1 MPLHASRRPAHPG
14 GASILKTNQ
23 LMNVTYTFEKLL
35 SAFVDPKIRGVAS
48 KGGTRSGKTW
58 ATLQMLHLLACNTEK
73 PLVISCVAAT
83 FPMVKRGML
92 RDFKSMVAAEGAW
105 DESRFNKTES
115 TYEYPN
121 GTVLEFFSCDNAGK
135 VHGPAR
141 DVLFV
146 NEAQG
151 IPREI
156 FRQLDIRTRK
166 KVIIDFNPVRKFW
179 GETEFVGDK
188 YITIHST
195 YKDNPYLTPEQVGAI
210 EKNKGDANWWRV
222 YGEGLTGGVEGNVYP
237 EYEVIEDM
245 PEGTTGGC
253 IGLDFGFV
261 NDPTA
266 IVDVRFF
273 GWDLYVDLLC
283 YETGLLN
290 SHIADYLTGQGLAKV
305 YTICDSAE
313 QKSIMELQQRKIKA
327 MPCVKGRGSI
337 AAGIAQ
343 VRQFKLHV
351 TKRSVALLDELDNYK
366 FIKDE
371 ATDTYT
377 SEPID
382 AHNHALDALRYAVDF
397 LIRRYR
403 PK

>member
-1 MPLHASRRPAHPG
+1 
-14 GASILKTNQ
+14 
-23 LMNVTYTFEKLL
+23 MNVTHTFEKLL
-35 SAFVDPKIRGVAS
+35 AAFTDPRIRGVAS

-58 ATLQMLHLLACNTEK
+58 GVLQLLHLLALNNPS

-83 FPMVKRGML
+83 LPMVKRGMV
-92 RDFKSMVAAEGAW
+92 RDFRLMLANEGQW
-105 DESRFNKTES
+105 DENAYNKSEGCYQYS
-115 TYEYPN
+115 N
-121 GTVLEFFSCDNAGK
+121 GTIIEFFGVDNASK
-135 VHGPAR
+135 VHGSAR
-141 DVLFV
+141 DILFV

-179 GETEFVGDK
+179 GETEFVGDR
-188 YITIHST
+188 YVTVHST
-195 YKDNPYLTPEQVGAI
+195 YKDNPYLSKEQVGAI
-210 EKNKGDANWWRV
+210 EKNMNDANWWRV

-245 PEGTTGGC
+245 PETFTGRC

-266 IVDVRFF
+266 IVDIRFQ

-290 SHIADYLTGQGLAKV
+290 ASIADYLTSNMLHRLITV
-305 YTICDSAE
+305 CDNAE
-313 QKSIMELQQRKIKA
+313 QKSIVELQQRRIKA
-327 MPCVKGRGSI
+327 IPCVKGRGSV
-337 AAGIAQ
+337 AGGIAQ
-343 VRQFKLHV
+343 VKQFKLHI
-351 TKRSVALLDELDNYK
+351 TKRSVKLLDELDNYK
-366 FIKDE
+366 WIKDE

-377 SEPID
+377 NEAID
-382 AHNHALDALRYAVDF
+382 AWNHALDAMRYGVDY
-397 LIRRYR
+397 LIRKYR

>member
-1 MPLHASRRPAHPG
+1 
-14 GASILKTNQ
+14 
-23 LMNVTYTFEKLL
+23 MNVTYTFEKLL
-35 SAFVDPKIRGVAS
+35 AAFVDPRIRGVAS

-58 ATLQMLHLLACNTEK
+58 ATLQMLHLLCVNAEK
-73 PLVISCVAAT
+73 PLIVSCVAAT
-83 FPMVKRGML
+83 LPMVKRGMQ
-92 RDFKSMVAAEGAW
+92 RDFKQMLATEGVW
-105 DESRFNKTES
+105 DENAFNKSEGCYT
-115 TYEYPN
+115 YPN
-121 GTVLEFFSCDNAGK
+121 GCMIEFFGVDNASK

-141 DVLFV
+141 DILFV

-179 GETEFVGDK
+179 GETEFIGDR

-195 YKDNPYLTPEQVGAI
+195 YKDNPYLTKEQVGAI
-210 EKNKGDANWWRV
+210 EKNKTDANWWRV
-222 YGEGLTGGVEGNVYP
+222 YGEGETGGVEGNVYP
-237 EYEVIEDM
+237 SYEVIDEL
-245 PEGTTGGC
+245 PETFTGRC

-266 IVDVRFF
+266 IVDIRFE

-290 SHIADYLTGQGLAKV
+290 SSIADYLTGQGLNRV
-305 YTICDSAE
+305 VTVCDSAE
-313 QKSIMELQQRKIKA
+313 QKSIVELQQRRIKA
-327 MPCVKGRGSI
+327 IPCVKGRGSI
-337 AAGIAQ
+337 SAGIAQ
-343 VRQFKLHV
+343 VSQFKLHI
-351 TKRSVALLDELDNYK
+351 TKRSVKMLDELDNYK

-371 ATDTYT
+371 STDTYT
-377 SEPID
+377 NEPID
-382 AHNHALDALRYAVDF
+382 AWNHSLDALRYGVDY
-397 LIRRYR
+397 LIRKYR

>member
-1 MPLHASRRPAHPG
+1 
-14 GASILKTNQ
+14 
-23 LMNVTYTFEKLL
+23 MNVTHTFEKLL
-35 SAFVDPKIRGVAS
+35 AAFTDPRIRGVAS

-58 ATLQMLHLLACNTEK
+58 GVLQLLHLLALNNPS

-83 FPMVKRGML
+83 LPMVKRGMV
-92 RDFKSMVAAEGAW
+92 RDFRLMLANEGQW
-105 DESRFNKTES
+105 DENAYNKTEGCYQYS
-115 TYEYPN
+115 N
-121 GTVLEFFSCDNAGK
+121 GTVIEFFGVDNASK
-135 VHGPAR
+135 VHGSAR
-141 DVLFV
+141 DILFV

-179 GETEFVGDK
+179 GETEFVGDR
-188 YITIHST
+188 YVTVHST
-195 YKDNPYLTPEQVGAI
+195 YKDNPYLSKEQVGAI
-210 EKNKGDANWWRV
+210 EKNMNDANWWRV

-245 PEGTTGGC
+245 PETFTGRC

-266 IVDVRFF
+266 IVDIRFQ

-290 SHIADYLTGQGLAKV
+290 ASIADYLTSNMLHRLITV
-305 YTICDSAE
+305 CDNAE
-313 QKSIMELQQRKIKA
+313 QKSIVELQQRRIKA
-327 MPCVKGRGSI
+327 IPCVKGRGSV
-337 AAGIAQ
+337 AGGIAQ
-343 VRQFKLHV
+343 VKQFKLHV
-351 TKRSVALLDELDNYK
+351 TKRSVKLLDELDNYK
-366 FIKDE
+366 WIKDE

-377 SEPID
+377 NEAID
-382 AHNHALDALRYAVDF
+382 AWNHALDALRYGVDY
-397 LIRRYR
+397 LIRKYR

>member
-1 MPLHASRRPAHPG
+1 
-14 GASILKTNQ
+14 
-23 LMNVTYTFEKLL
+23 MNVTHTFEKLL
-35 SAFVDPKIRGVAS
+35 AAFTDPRIRGVAS

-58 ATLQMLHLLACNTEK
+58 GVLQLLHLLALNNPS

-83 FPMVKRGML
+83 LPMVKRGMV
-92 RDFKSMVAAEGAW
+92 RDFRLMLANEGQW
-105 DESRFNKTES
+105 DENAYNKSEGCYQYS
-115 TYEYPN
+115 N
-121 GTVLEFFSCDNAGK
+121 GTIIEFFGVDNASK
-135 VHGPAR
+135 VHGSAR
-141 DVLFV
+141 DILFV

-179 GETEFVGDK
+179 GETEFVGDR
-188 YITIHST
+188 YVTVHST
-195 YKDNPYLTPEQVGAI
+195 YKDNPYLSKEQVGAI
-210 EKNKGDANWWRV
+210 EKNMNDANWWRV

-245 PEGTTGGC
+245 PETFTGRC
-253 IGLDFGFV
+253 LGLDFGFV

-266 IVDVRFF
+266 IVDIRFQ

-290 SHIADYLTGQGLAKV
+290 ANIAEYLTANGINRIV
-305 YTICDSAE
+305 TVCDNAE
-313 QKSIMELQQRKIKA
+313 QKSIVELQQKRVKA
-327 MPCVKGRGSI
+327 MPCIKGRGSV
-337 AAGIAQ
+337 AGGIAQ
-343 VRQFKLHV
+343 VKQFRLHI
-351 TKRSVALLDELDNYK
+351 TKRSVKLLDELDNYK
-366 FIKDE
+366 WIKDE

-377 SEPID
+377 NEPID
-382 AHNHALDALRYAVDF
+382 AWNHALDAMRYGVDY
-397 LIRRYR
+397 LIRKYR

>member
-1 MPLHASRRPAHPG
+1 
-14 GASILKTNQ
+14 
-23 LMNVTYTFEKLL
+23 MNVTHTFEKLL
-35 SAFVDPKIRGVAS
+35 AAFTDPRIRGVAS

-58 ATLQMLHLLACNTEK
+58 GILQLLHLLALSNPS

-83 FPMVKRGML
+83 LPMVKRGMV
-92 RDFKSMVAAEGAW
+92 RDFRLMLANEGQW
-105 DESRFNKTES
+105 DENAYNKSEGCYQYS
-115 TYEYPN
+115 N
-121 GTVLEFFSCDNAGK
+121 GTIIEFFGVDNASK
-135 VHGPAR
+135 VHGSAR
-141 DVLFV
+141 DILFV

-179 GETEFVGDK
+179 GETEFVGDR
-188 YITIHST
+188 YVTVHST
-195 YKDNPYLTPEQVGAI
+195 YKDNPYLSKEQVGAI
-210 EKNKGDANWWRV
+210 EKNMNDANWWRV

-245 PEGTTGGC
+245 PETFTGRC
-253 IGLDFGFV
+253 LGLDFGFV

-266 IVDVRFF
+266 IVDIRFQ

-290 SHIADYLTGQGLAKV
+290 ASIADYLTSNMLHRLITV
-305 YTICDSAE
+305 CDNAE
-313 QKSIMELQQRKIKA
+313 QKSIVELQQRRIKA
-327 MPCVKGRGSI
+327 IPCVKGRGSV
-337 AAGIAQ
+337 AGGIAQ
-343 VRQFKLHV
+343 VKQFKLHI
-351 TKRSVALLDELDNYK
+351 TKRSVKLLDELDNYK
-366 FIKDE
+366 WIKDE

-377 SEPID
+377 NEAID
-382 AHNHALDALRYAVDF
+382 AWNHALDAMRYGVDY
-397 LIRRYR
+397 LIRKYR

>member
-1 MPLHASRRPAHPG
+1 
-14 GASILKTNQ
+14 
-23 LMNVTYTFEKLL
+23 MNVTYTFEKLL
-35 SAFVDPKIRGVAS
+35 AAFVDPRIRGVAS

-58 ATLQMLHLLACNTEK
+58 ATLQMLHLLCSNAEK
-73 PLVISCVAAT
+73 PLIVSCVAAT
-83 FPMVKRGML
+83 LPMVKRGMQ
-92 RDFKSMVAAEGAW
+92 RDFKQLLATEGVW
-105 DESRFNKTES
+105 DENAFNKSEGCYT
-115 TYEYPN
+115 YPN
-121 GTVLEFFSCDNAGK
+121 GCMIEFFGVDNASK

-141 DVLFV
+141 DILFV

-179 GETEFVGDK
+179 GETEFVGDR
-188 YITIHST
+188 YVTIHST
-195 YKDNPYLTPEQVGAI
+195 YKDNPYLTKEQVGAI
-210 EKNKGDANWWRV
+210 EKNKHDANWWRV
-222 YGEGLTGGVEGNVYP
+222 YGEGETGGVEGNVYP
-237 EYEVIEDM
+237 SYEVIDEL
-245 PEGTTGGC
+245 PETYTGRC
-253 IGLDFGFV
+253 LGLDFGFV

-266 IVDVRFF
+266 IVDIRFE

-290 SHIADYLTGQGLAKV
+290 SAIADYLTGQGLNRV
-305 YTICDSAE
+305 ITVCDSAE
-313 QKSIMELQQRKIKA
+313 QKSIVELQQRRIKA
-327 MPCVKGRGSI
+327 IPCVKGRGSV

-343 VRQFKLHV
+343 VSQFKLHV
-351 TKRSVALLDELDNYK
+351 TKRSVKMLDELDNYK

-377 SEPID
+377 NEPID
-382 AHNHALDALRYAVDF
+382 AWNHSLDALRYGVDY
-397 LIRRYR
+397 LIRKYR

>member
-1 MPLHASRRPAHPG
+1 
-14 GASILKTNQ
+14 
-23 LMNVTYTFEKLL
+23 MNVTHTFEKLL
-35 SAFVDPKIRGVAS
+35 AAFTDPRIRGVAS

-58 ATLQMLHLLACNTEK
+58 GVLQLLHLLALNSPS

-83 FPMVKRGML
+83 LPMVKRGMV
-92 RDFKSMVAAEGAW
+92 RDFRLMLANEGQW
-105 DESRFNKTES
+105 DENAYNKSEGCYQYS
-115 TYEYPN
+115 N
-121 GTVLEFFSCDNAGK
+121 GTIIEFFGVDNASK
-135 VHGPAR
+135 VHGSAR
-141 DVLFV
+141 DILFV

-179 GETEFVGDK
+179 GETEFVGDR
-188 YITIHST
+188 YATVHST
-195 YKDNPYLTPEQVGAI
+195 YKDNPYLSKEQVGAI
-210 EKNKGDANWWRV
+210 EKNMNDANWWRV

-245 PEGTTGGC
+245 PETFTGRC

-266 IVDVRFF
+266 IVDIRFQ
-273 GWDLYVDLLC
+273 GWNLYVDLLC

-290 SHIADYLTGQGLAKV
+290 ANIADYLTSNMLHRLITV
-305 YTICDSAE
+305 CDNAE
-313 QKSIMELQQRKIKA
+313 QKSIVELQQRRIKA
-327 MPCVKGRGSI
+327 IPCVKGRGSV
-337 AAGIAQ
+337 AGGIAQ
-343 VRQFKLHV
+343 VKQFKLHI
-351 TKRSVALLDELDNYK
+351 TKRSVKLLDELDNYK
-366 FIKDE
+366 WIKDE

-377 SEPID
+377 NEAID
-382 AHNHALDALRYAVDF
+382 AWNHALDAMRYGVDY
-397 LIRRYR
+397 LIRKYR